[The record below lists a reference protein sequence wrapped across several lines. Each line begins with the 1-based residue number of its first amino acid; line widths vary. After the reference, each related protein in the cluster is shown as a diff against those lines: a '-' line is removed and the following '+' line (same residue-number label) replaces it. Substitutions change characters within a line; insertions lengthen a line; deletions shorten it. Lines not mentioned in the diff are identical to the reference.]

1 MEEFEQDP
9 IIYTPL
15 VKTKVKLEVVD
26 PTGIITET
34 HELEYKAAYYAGR
47 AFLSIGDYK
56 WMITGNGRNIVRIG
70 PDPQEESKTQK
81 LPLAT
86 RPAERPFTQEELD
99 NLAKWLK
106 SEEGIQKLRQ
116 AQIDAEKQIEAL
128 GLRNIDYD
136 KLREPFTI

>member
-1 MEEFEQDP
+1 MGSRYTKSIPEFIYFKEEPNSGWFSGPFVKNPCKGKNANTDRLIICKVERLTKLVTEQ
-9 IIYTPL
+9 
-15 VKTKVKLEVVD
+15 
-26 PTGIITET
+26 PT
-34 HELEYKAAYYAGR
+34 
-47 AFLSIGDYK
+47 
-56 WMITGNGRNIVRIG
+56 
-70 PDPQEESKTQK
+70 Q

-106 SEEGIQKLRQ
+106 SEEGIQQLRQ
-116 AQIDAEKQIEAL
+116 SQIDAEKQIEAL